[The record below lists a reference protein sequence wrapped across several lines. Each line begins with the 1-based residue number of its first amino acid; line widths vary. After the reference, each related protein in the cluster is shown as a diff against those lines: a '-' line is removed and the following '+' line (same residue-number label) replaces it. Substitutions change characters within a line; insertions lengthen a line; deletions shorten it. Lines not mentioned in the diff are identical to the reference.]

1 MPPNRIGPI
10 LLFLAGHM
18 LIGIAVGWSILGAL
32 LWFDIGGLWR
42 LIGGSAHSGIAMAM
56 LLIGFA
62 ITFGSV
68 AMGSAI
74 MALEEDRKGPGG
86 KGFRVRLLR
95 RLDGRTVPESAL

>member
-1 MPPNRIGPI
+1 
-10 LLFLAGHM
+10 M
-18 LIGIAVGWSILGAL
+18 LVGIAVGWAILGAL

-42 LIGGSAHSGIAMAM
+42 LIGGSAQIGLVMTM
-56 LLIGFA
+56 LLIAFA
-62 ITFGSV
+62 VTFGSV

-95 RLDGRTVPESAL
+95 RLDGRTVPESSL

>member
-18 LIGIAVGWSILGAL
+18 LVGIAVGWAILGAL

-42 LIGGSAHSGIAMAM
+42 LIGGSTQIGLVMTM
-56 LLIGFA
+56 LLIAFA
-62 ITFGSV
+62 VTFGSV

-95 RLDGRTVPESAL
+95 RLDGRTVPESSL

>member
-18 LIGIAVGWSILGAL
+18 LVGIAVGWAILGAL

-42 LIGGSAHSGIAMAM
+42 LIGSSAQIGLVMTM
-56 LLIGFA
+56 LLIAFA
-62 ITFGSV
+62 VTFGSV

-74 MALEEDRKGPGG
+74 MALEEDRKDPGG
-86 KGFRVRLLR
+86 TGFRVRLLR
-95 RLDGRTVPESAL
+95 RLDGRTVPESSL

>member
-42 LIGGSAHSGIAMAM
+42 LIGGSAHMGIVLTM

-74 MALEEDRKGPGG
+74 VALEEDRKGPGG
-86 KGFRVRLLR
+86 RGFRVRLLR
-95 RLDGRTVPESAL
+95 RLDGRAIPETSL